1 MSWLTDIFEYSSAF
15 MPHGHCYLWLPGLLW
30 LHVVS
35 DLLIGLAYIGISL
48 VLYLMVRKLRMPFSP
63 LFIAFG
69 LFIGL
74 CGITHFMAVW
84 TVWNPDYWADGLI
97 KGATAAASVAT
108 AAGLFFI
115 RSQVE
120 NVVYAARLSEE
131 RRVQLESTLAELQ
144 LLYQK
149 VKDMDELKTQFF
161 ANVSHELRTPLTLIM
176 GPAERLRD
184 AANLTPEQRQQLDTI
199 SRNSKTLLKQVNDLL
214 DVSRLEEGKMD
225 IRYVRIDL
233 APAVRQLV
241 NLFQSTAQQRGIALH
256 YSGPDRL
263 PVEADADKVER
274 ILINLVANAL
284 KFTPTGGEVRV
295 VLTGS
300 SDYFSLTVADTGP
313 GIPPAQ
319 HQAIF
324 ERFRQA
330 DGSTTRQFGGSGLG
344 LAIAK
349 DFAEMHGGRLE
360 LEETAVGASFRLVV
374 PAHAPAATSVAE
386 SLLTVGTA
394 SLVAAEGAV
403 EELRTLEMTEPS
415 QPHDA
420 TLPSVLVVD
429 DSFEM
434 RVFVANILQS
444 EYQVLTACDGE
455 EGLQKAVAMRPDLI
469 VTDLM
474 MPRMSG
480 DQLVTELRAQR
491 DFDHHPV
498 LLLTAKEDDELRVRL
513 LESGAQDYL
522 TKPFMPQEL
531 LARARNLIAI
541 KRAGEALRRE
551 LDSASGNLAQLASE
565 LSARHRQVQSALE
578 VAEVAREQAEQASL
592 VKTQFL
598 AMISHEMRTPLANL
612 GLNAQMMSRSGQD
625 EARLR
630 TQRERMVR
638 AIQQL
643 SALIEGLLEYT
654 RVESGRLQARREQ
667 VDVIALIR
675 QVVDI
680 CQLQILSPEITLR
693 FENPG
698 ETSIELFTDPRLL
711 RAILNNLIT
720 NALKFSKKG
729 EVIVRTGQ
737 VEHWQRFEVQDTGIG
752 IAAEDIPRIFLPFEQ
767 LEPVQRK
774 SIPGV
779 GLGLTLTREIVEVLG
794 GRIEV
799 SSEPQAGSRFTV
811 LLPRHPDTASGDA
824 ITEGETV

>member
-1 MSWLTDIFEYSSAF
+1 MSWLTDIFENSSSF

-74 CGITHFMAVW
+74 CGVTHFMAIW
-84 TVWNPDYWADGLI
+84 TVWNPDYWSDGLI

-108 AAGLFFI
+108 AAGLLFI
-115 RSQVE
+115 RPQVE
-120 NVVYAARLSEE
+120 NVVHAARLSEE
-131 RRVQLESTLAELQ
+131 RRVQLETTLAELQ

-176 GPAERLRD
+176 GPAERLRED
-184 AANLTPEQRQQLDTI
+184 ANLTPEQRQQLDTI

-225 IRYVRIDL
+225 IRYVRVDL

-241 NLFQSTAQQRGIALH
+241 DLFVDAARQRGIALH

-263 PVEADADKVER
+263 SVEVDADKVER
-274 ILINLVANAL
+274 ILINLVSNAI
-284 KFTPTGGEVRV
+284 KFTQAGGEVRV

-300 SDYFSLTVADTGP
+300 SEYFSLIVSDNGP
-313 GIPPAQ
+313 GIAPAQ
-319 HQAIF
+319 RQAIF

-349 DFAEMHGGRLE
+349 DFAEMHGGQLE
-360 LEETAVGASFRLVV
+360 LEDTATGASFRLVL
-374 PAHAPAATSVAE
+374 PSLAPSATPVATSLQA
-386 SLLTVGTA
+386 VGTA
-394 SLVAAEGAV
+394 NLVAVEGAV
-403 EELRTLEMTEPS
+403 EQLRTMESTEPS
-415 QPHDA
+415 GAHNPD
-420 TLPSVLVVD
+420 LPSVLVVD

-434 RVFVANILQS
+434 RIFVANVLQS

-455 EGLQKAVAMRPDLI
+455 EGLQKAQALQPDLI

-480 DQLVTELRAQR
+480 DQLVSQLRAQSR
-491 DFDHHPV
+491 FDHLPV

-531 LARARNLIAI
+531 IVRARNLITI
-541 KRAGEALRRE
+541 KRTGEALRRE
-551 LDSASGNLAQLASE
+551 LDSASGNVDQLASE
-565 LSARHRQVQSALE
+565 LLIRHRQVQAALE
-578 VAEVAREQAEQASL
+578 AAEVAREQAEKASL

-598 AMISHEMRTPLANL
+598 AMISHEMRTPLTNL
-612 GLNAQMMSRSGQD
+612 GMNAQMINRPGLD
-625 EARLR
+625 ETGIR

-638 AIQQL
+638 AVQQL
-643 SALIEGLLEYT
+643 STLIEGLLEYT
-654 RVESGRLQARREQ
+654 RVESGRLQARPEM
-667 VDVIALIR
+667 VDVAELIS

-680 CQLQILSPEITLR
+680 CQLQVVSPEITLR
-693 FENPG
+693 FEPPG
-698 ETSIELFTDPRLL
+698 EPRIKLYTDPRLL
-711 RAILNNLIT
+711 RVILSNLIT

-729 EVIVRTGQ
+729 DIVVRTGPLD
-737 VEHWQRFEVQDTGIG
+737 HWQRFEVEDPGIG
-752 IAAEDIPRIFLPFEQ
+752 IATEDIPRIFLPFEQ

-779 GLGLTLTREIVEVLG
+779 GLGLTLTREMVEVLG

-799 SSEPQAGSRFTV
+799 SSEPAVGSRFTV
-811 LLPRHPDTASGDA
+811 LLPRH
-824 ITEGETV
+824 TEAPLADGAPGALEV